1 MARQK
6 WKEWA
11 ENEKNLTVLSAW
23 ARAGMTDEQI
33 AKQIGISRSTF
44 AEWKKKHDSIRE
56 AVEQGNEFA
65 NRLVENSLY
74 QMTQGF
80 KVTVRKAFKVKDV
93 EYENGKRIKETE
105 RLETAEEDEYIKPDV
120 RAIMFYLENR
130 MQDRWKKK
138 IPEAATE
145 DAEGQGIVVLTAQQ
159 IEKLKEEVEEHG
171 KKETRTGEETIT

>member
-56 AVEQGNEFA
+56 AVEQGSEFA
-65 NRLVENSLY
+65 DRLVENSLY

-93 EYENGKRIKETE
+93 EYENGKRVKETE

-130 MQDRWKKK
+130 MPERWRKKVQE
-138 IPEAATE
+138 ISA
-145 DAEGQGIVVLTAQQ
+145 DDEGTSGIVVITAEQ
-159 IEKLKEEVEEHG
+159 VEQL
-171 KKETRTGEETIT
+171 KKETKEFGEEEK